1 MSNLLSSGF
10 RQSLDQLIQSYA
22 QRQEHVW
29 DFEGQQRPL
38 GSGVLNED
46 RPIEIIR
53 MDEATRDER
62 PQPSTIVLSDDFP
75 QPQQREWQQIELAHH
90 NWSQQAMHRSEF
102 VSHRS
107 EFLNTNNK

>member
-1 MSNLLSSGF
+1 MSNLVSSGF

-53 MDEATRDER
+53 MDEPTRDER
-62 PQPSTIVLSDDFP
+62 PQPSTTALSDE
-75 QPQQREWQQIELAHH
+75 QRDEWQIGLAHH
-90 NWSQQAMHRSEF
+90 NWSQQTMHRSEF

>member
-10 RQSLDQLIQSYA
+10 RESLYQLIQSYVE
-22 QRQEHVW
+22 RQEHDW
-29 DFEGQQRPL
+29 DFEGQRAAS
-38 GSGVLNED
+38 SGVLNED

-62 PQPSTIVLSDDFP
+62 PQPSTTVLSDDFP

-102 VSHRS
+102 VSS
-107 EFLNTNNK
+107 FFSTIVC